1 MPTKISLLPFKLQG
15 ATEYSILTLTPL
27 PKKILPVTINT
38 ININRYIFLQKWQNH
53 FLYFTFW
60 GVNVLLLTLSWK
72 TLLKFFFLKKILY
85 YLSLHLSAAG
95 LQVLHVLSFIM
106 DMWTAVVFL
115 STIKLLIH
123 CYWLLINATCYKI
136 HNRSMLF

>member
-27 PKKILPVTINT
+27 PKKILPVTVNT
-38 ININRYIFLQKWQNH
+38 INVNRYIFLQKWQNH

-72 TLLKFFFLKKILY
+72 TLLKFFFLKNIILPFLTPKRRWAASSSCFIIHRGY
-85 YLSLHLSAAG
+85 VDCSGLSQH
-95 LQVLHVLSFIM
+95 
-106 DMWTAVVFL
+106 
-115 STIKLLIH
+115 
-123 CYWLLINATCYKI
+123 YKI
-136 HNRSMLF
+136 TYPLLLTVNKCHLL